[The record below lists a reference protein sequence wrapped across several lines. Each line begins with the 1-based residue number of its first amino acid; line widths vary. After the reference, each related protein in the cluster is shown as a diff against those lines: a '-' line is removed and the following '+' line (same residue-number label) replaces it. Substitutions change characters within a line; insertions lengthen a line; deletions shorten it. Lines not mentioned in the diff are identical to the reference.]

1 MFLRKILDVTIK
13 NKQISVTR
21 DANITVEFL
30 EEQIKKLT
38 YSGQNREKDLE
49 VENSKFP
56 PFIQSFYF
64 LFFKNLQIPT
74 EQEFCDTYVQWIGGI
89 NEGFVNYEKSRV
101 SAEMLINRMK
111 RTYPS
116 LIRDLHFLYLLEES
130 KLFEEVEYSMQMDYF
145 NGLDLRVKYR
155 GEVFFV
161 SLFIDTSRGNYFKQR
176 KKTRHDYSF
185 IKEVEFSV
193 SFSDLKKVGS
203 IYLLTTKHVYEL
215 QDKLKQ

>member
-176 KKTRHDYSF
+176 KKN
-185 IKEVEFSV
+185 
-193 SFSDLKKVGS
+193 
-203 IYLLTTKHVYEL
+203 
-215 QDKLKQ
+215 QA